1 IRSRSTRSERRLG
14 QPETNLG
21 IIPGFGGTQRL
32 PRLVGAAKALELI
45 LTGDMINAQEA
56 KGLGLINKVVPEGDV
71 LKQAQGLARKIA
83 MKGKKATIASL
94 QAIREGMTHPL
105 SSGLTLEA
113 DLFGQ
118 ICETADMK
126 EGVSAFLEKRQPK
139 FQDR

>member
-1 IRSRSTRSERRLG
+1 
-14 QPETNLG
+14 
-21 IIPGFGGTQRL
+21 
-32 PRLVGAAKALELI
+32 
-45 LTGDMINAQEA
+45 
-56 KGLGLINKVVPEGDV
+56 
-71 LKQAQGLARKIA
+71 QAQGLARKIA